1 MSAEIVPLE
10 SFLHISHRTNGVCS
24 IVDRSGHYPSRGE
37 GNLHESFLRD
47 EVDNAKVVRVIS
59 LATFDSM
66 LLLKIT
72 KKSHEDF

>member
-10 SFLHISHRTNGVCS
+10 SFLHISHRTNGLCS
-24 IVDRSGHYPSRGE
+24 IVDSSGHYPSREE
-37 GNLHESFLRD
+37 GNLDGS
-47 EVDNAKVVRVIS
+47 KVKIIS

-72 KKSHEDF
+72 KKR